1 VDIVT
6 GSLYMTLNTKSHQ
19 LVTSIHFAEKD
30 QRWFYI
36 HYFDLEQIKIA
47 PLPQAGNLLF
57 TDEVRKKEMV
67 FCYEETVYY

>member
-1 VDIVT
+1 
-6 GSLYMTLNTKSHQ
+6 MTLNTKSHQ